1 MENIQ
6 TTDKNAKEIVD
17 FAKQNLI
24 EKLKASGWADFL
36 KTFLHSSNF
45 DDIIYKLWDAK
56 NQGQRFTPQLKDVF
70 RAFEVCPINSVKVI
84 IVGQD
89 PYPTLGVADGI
100 AFSCSKT
107 EKVQPSLQYIFD
119 AIKKTVYNGA
129 DVELDKN
136 LINWSNQGVL
146 LLNSAFTCQI
156 GKPGTHYEI
165 WKEFMAFAI
174 DMMSYGLDKTIWV
187 FMGKKSQELSELVDE
202 DKHIIINTSHPA
214 SAVYTGKK
222 EWDCNDVFNKVNEA
236 LLEMNVSPIKW

>member
-1 MENIQ
+1 M
-6 TTDKNAKEIVD
+6 
-17 FAKQNLI
+17 
-24 EKLKASGWADFL
+24 
-36 KTFLHSSNF
+36 
-45 DDIIYKLWDAK
+45 
-56 NQGQRFTPQLKDVF
+56 
-70 RAFEVCPINSVKVI
+70 
-84 IVGQD
+84 
-89 PYPTLGVADGI
+89 
-100 AFSCSKT
+100 
-107 EKVQPSLQYIFD
+107 QYIFD

-174 DMMSYGLDKTIWV
+174 DMMSYGLEKTVWV

-236 LLEMNVSPIKW
+236 LLEKNGFLRKDAKTLDVTAENSFNTETYLNSPSSDASRNVHFAPFKS

>member
-1 MENIQ
+1 MVKCKKQKI
-6 TTDKNAKEIVD
+6 KNFYD
-17 FAKQNLI
+17 N
-24 EKLKASGWADFL
+24 KL
-36 KTFLHSSNF
+36 
-45 DDIIYKLWDAK
+45 
-56 NQGQRFTPQLKDVF
+56 
-70 RAFEVCPINSVKVI
+70 
-84 IVGQD
+84 
-89 PYPTLGVADGI
+89 PYPSLGVADGI

-107 EKVQPSLQYIFD
+107 EKIQPSLQYIFD

-174 DMMSYGLDKTIWV
+174 DMMSYGLEKTVWV
-187 FMGKKSQELSELVDE
+187 FMGKKSQELSELVNE

-236 LLEMNVSPIKW
+236 LITLDAKPIKW

>member
-1 MENIQ
+1 M
-6 TTDKNAKEIVD
+6 
-17 FAKQNLI
+17 
-24 EKLKASGWADFL
+24 
-36 KTFLHSSNF
+36 
-45 DDIIYKLWDAK
+45 
-56 NQGQRFTPQLKDVF
+56 
-70 RAFEVCPINSVKVI
+70 
-84 IVGQD
+84 GQD
-89 PYPTLGVADGI
+89 PYPTLGVAHGI
-100 AFSCSKT
+100 AFYCSKT
-107 EKVQPSLQYIFD
+107 EKIQPSLQYIFD

-174 DMMSYGLDKTIWV
+174 DMMSYGLDRTIWV

-236 LLEMNVSPIKW
+236 LLEMNVPPIKW

>member
-1 MENIQ
+1 MENIS
-6 TTDKNAKEIVD
+6 TTDKESQEIV
-17 FAKQNLI
+17 KNVKENLI
-24 EKLKASGWADFL
+24 GRIKESGWSDFL

-45 DDIIYKLWDAK
+45 DDIIYKLWNAK
-56 NQGQRFTPQLKDVF
+56 NQGIRFTPQLKDVF
-70 RAFEVCPINSVKVI
+70 RAFEECPINSLKVI

-107 EKVQPSLQYIFD
+107 DKVQPSLQYIFD

-136 LINWSNQGVL
+136 LSNWSNQGVL
-146 LLNSAFTCQI
+146 LLNTALTCQI
-156 GKPGTHYEI
+156 GKPGTQYDI
-165 WKEFMAFAI
+165 WKEFTAYLI
-174 DMMSYGLDKTIWV
+174 DMMNHSLESCVWV
-187 FMGKKSQELSELVDE
+187 FMGKKAQELNDLVDE

-236 LLEMNVSPIKW
+236 LGSLNAKLIKW